1 MVWAAWRM
9 RSSTSAAVRASRTS
23 SSADWSRA
31 TVRVSFRENHW
42 RGLADHRTVATP
54 AWQLRHRGPATYTT
68 RWDATRGGRRGWSAA
83 LRAPGTPRPLV
94 AGRPWLSGPLRR
106 RDL

>member
-31 TVRVSFRENHW
+31 TVRVSFRENQW

-54 AWQLRHRGPATYTT
+54 AWQLRPRGPATYTT
-68 RWDATRGGRRGWSAA
+68 RWDATRPDHQTISLDAS
-83 LRAPGTPRPLV
+83 RAV
-94 AGRPWLSGPLRR
+94 
-106 RDL
+106 